1 MSSAS
6 ARLLRLGLAFW
17 TVIGAYALSPFSRLL
32 PLAAVAAADD
42 NGLGAGGA
50 AFAYNYT
57 FVVAIILAF
66 IFGFGLRDVV
76 HRRWTRAQARKKA
89 KAASAPPRA

>member
-6 ARLLRLGLAFW
+6 ARLVRLGLAFGA
-17 TVIGAYALSPFSRLL
+17 VLGAYALSPLSRLL
-32 PLAAVAAADD
+32 PIATVALADD

-50 AFAYNYT
+50 AFAYNY
-57 FVVAIILAF
+57 VNIVSIVLAF
-66 IFGFGLRDVV
+66 IFGFGLRDVI

-89 KAASAPPRA
+89 KAAAASPRA